1 MPVMIDSVKLRRD
14 CAADFF
20 SHYEYLCALQD
31 SVPLPAVR
39 ACLRDG
45 VLDFNAD
52 RLRAVDWA
60 PLLST
65 LRVNRDLPLV
75 AIKSSF
81 QPWLGETVLR
91 SGGARGGSPV
101 QRKAAKR
108 PPPSH
113 KGVFAAVS
121 LAGRR
126 LGRLSG
132 VVKLGSK
139 TRDCIL
145 LQRG

>member
-1 MPVMIDSVKLRRD
+1 MIDSVKLRRD

-81 QPWLGETVLR
+81 QPWLGDTVPR
-91 SGGARGGSPV
+91 SGGARGGSPI
-101 QRKAAKR
+101 QRKPACEAA
-108 PPPSH
+108 S
-113 KGVFAAVS
+113 
-121 LAGRR
+121 
-126 LGRLSG
+126 
-132 VVKLGSK
+132 
-139 TRDCIL
+139 T
-145 LQRG
+145 

>member
-14 CAADFF
+14 CAVDFF

-81 QPWLGETVLR
+81 QPWLGETVLLR
-91 SGGARGGSPV
+91 PGGARVWS
-101 QRKAAKR
+101 
-108 PPPSH
+108 
-113 KGVFAAVS
+113 
-121 LAGRR
+121 
-126 LGRLSG
+126 
-132 VVKLGSK
+132 
-139 TRDCIL
+139 D
-145 LQRG
+145 

>member
-1 MPVMIDSVKLRRD
+1 MIDSVKLRRD
-14 CAADFF
+14 SAADFF

-39 ACLRDG
+39 SCLRDG

-52 RLRAVDWA
+52 RLRVVDWT

-81 QPWLGETVLR
+81 QPWLGETGLQPGDARVR
-91 SGGARGGSPV
+91 RESGATEPAKPASPI
-101 QRKAAKR
+101 
-108 PPPSH
+108 H
-113 KGVFAAVS
+113 KGVFAAAS
-121 LAGRR
+121 FSGSW
-126 LGRLSG
+126 LGE
-132 VVKLGSK
+132 
-139 TRDCIL
+139 
-145 LQRG
+145 